1 MMLWMQYE
9 LVAADV
15 EELLSDESFDAL
27 TISANAIGPSDGA
40 YTKYKIQKHSTCQ
53 MSTNAT

>member
-1 MMLWMQYE
+1 MMLWMHYE

-27 TISANAIGPSDGA
+27 TISPEMQEIHQCDRS
-40 YTKYKIQKHSTCQ
+40 
-53 MSTNAT
+53 